1 MINERLQEL
10 YDAVYEYTNIIDDT
24 ALNILD
30 EVVEEH
36 GVESIC
42 DDFLNEVDISAENE
56 ELLAAAFIEADE
68 RCNDEADLC
77 NDEY

>member
-30 EVVEEH
+30 EVVEER

-42 DDFLNEVDISAENE
+42 VDFLNEVDISAENE
-56 ELLAAAFIEADE
+56 ELLAAAFIEAAE